1 MDSTIIY
8 RFFLV
13 LFIFTTS
20 QVNAI
25 EFQGNFTQGHF
36 ILGKTE
42 PKAQIKVGKK
52 GSKSIR
58 GWFFCFW
65 N

>member
-36 ILGKTE
+36 ILGKTD

-52 GSKSIR
+52 ECKSI
-58 GWFFCFW
+58 
-65 N
+65 